1 MKLRRPRNDER
12 VKDLHMPTRREILQG
27 AAALALLARLDPPA
41 ALAAAPAKK
50 QSDGYIP
57 ETDPRVLK
65 KLAQWSDWKFGLI
78 LHWGTYSQLGIVESW
93 SICSEDEPWCK
104 RPDGVGYVDWKRR
117 YEQLPKTFNPV
128 KFDPAGWARAAHDAG
143 MRYVVFTTKHHDGF
157 CMFDTATTDYKI
169 TAPDVPFHTHPKA
182 NIAKALFD
190 AFRARDFGIGAYFSK
205 ADWHTPDYWSPRW
218 ATPTRNNN
226 YDVRKYPEVWKR
238 FVEFTHEQIDEL
250 TSKYGRID
258 LMWLDAGWVN
268 AQDHPDAKAYGMEV
282 PWAQDID
289 MPRLAATARRNQPGI
304 ILVNRA
310 DGGPYENYRTP
321 EQTVPKHPLPYPWE
335 TCMTMGK
342 SWSWDPHDKYKSPRE
357 LVHTLVEIVAKGGN
371 LLLGVGPQGNGEL
384 PATALERLKAIG
396 AWMQTNGSAI
406 HASHPLAPS
415 QEGKFRFTQLKDG
428 SVNAIYLADAGE
440 REPPAA
446 IELHSLQPAPHAD
459 VEVLGAS
466 ERLASQL
473 RGGGFRVELP
483 EAVRHRLAG
492 APAWTLRISAVRA

>member
-1 MKLRRPRNDER
+1 
-12 VKDLHMPTRREILQG
+12 MPTRREILQG
-27 AAALALLARLDPPA
+27 AAALALLARLGPHA
-41 ALAAAPAKK
+41 ALAAAPAKR
-50 QSDGYIP
+50 DGYIP
-57 ETDPRVLK
+57 EADPLVIK

-104 RPDGVGYVDWKRR
+104 RPDGVGYVEWKRR
-117 YEQLPKTFNPV
+117 YEQLPKTFNPL
-128 KFDPAGWARAAHDAG
+128 KFDPAQWADAVHEAG

-157 CMFDTATTDYKI
+157 CMFDTATTDYRI
-169 TAPDVPFHTHPKA
+169 TAPDVPFHTNPKA

-190 AFRARDFGIGAYFSK
+190 AFRARDFGIGTYFSK
-205 ADWHTPDYWSPRW
+205 ADWHNQDYWSPRW

-226 YDVRKYPEVWKR
+226 YDVRKYPEMWKR
-238 FVEFTHEQIDEL
+238 FVEFTHKQIDEI
-250 TSKYGRID
+250 TSQYGRID

-289 MPRLAATARRNQPGI
+289 MPRLAATARHNQPGI

-310 DGGPYENYRTP
+310 DGGPYEDYRTP
-321 EQTVPKHPLPYPWE
+321 EQTIPKHPLPYPWE

-342 SWSWDPHDKYKSPRE
+342 SWSWDPHDQYKSPRE

-371 LLLGVGPQGNGEL
+371 LLLGIGPQGDGEL

-396 AWMQTNGSAI
+396 AWMQINGSAI
-406 HASHPLAPS
+406 HASHAIAPYE
-415 QEGKFRFTQLKDG
+415 EGKFRFTQLKDG

-440 REPPAA
+440 HELPAA
-446 IELHSLQPAPHAD
+446 IELHGFQPAAGARLH
-459 VEVLGAS
+459 VLGS
-466 ERLASQL
+466 PEPLAWQP
-473 RGGGFRVELP
+473 RGSGFRIELP
-483 EAVRHRLAG
+483 QAVRHRLAT
-492 APAWTLRISAVRA
+492 APAWTMRISALRG